1 MCQGP
6 QRFHFLNLKSGT
18 LQRWYII
25 SRINLSFSELSTA
38 TFYQLNR
45 FEGAFLC
52 NLDINCEEPSLSI
65 LETICCNLDED
76 ENSLFIRH
84 GVSMLRYAQATGKF
98 FGPVFQG
105 GSIYRGHLDVT
116 YVSGLL

>member
-1 MCQGP
+1 MVVNSP
-6 QRFHFLNLKSGT
+6 
-18 LQRWYII
+18 
-25 SRINLSFSELSTA
+25 INLSFSDLSTA

-52 NLDINCEEPSLSI
+52 NLDLNCEESNLGI

-76 ENSLFIRH
+76 QNSLIIRH
-84 GVSMLRYAQATGKF
+84 GVSMLRYAQATGKY
-98 FGPVFQG
+98 FGPVFHA

-116 YVSGLL
+116 YVSGFL